1 MGGLFAPNST
11 NVAAGN
17 HASLCKS
24 LDQWEESLPSEMRVC
39 GLKGSETL
47 WTFLLHLAYKSVF
60 RALVALPDR

>member
-11 NVAAGN
+11 NVTNGN
-17 HASLCKS
+17 NASLCKS

-47 WTFLLHLAYKSVF
+47 WTFLLHLAYKSVSN
-60 RALVALPDR
+60 ALVTPPDR